1 LKQKKKFE
9 KKKPSMPT
17 AIYNTAVYV
26 SDPNDVSFQRDLDVG
41 LTETDPN
48 IGNYDYE
55 FFGKL
60 DLNDILTDFIYY
72 RNNEEDPDT
81 QQTVGELAAWGKL
94 HDVLHNTG
102 VDEPSTKFPN
112 AAISTDVT
120 WRTFWVGLV
129 SQSIRPTDQEGISV
143 NISEVVSSLAD
154 ETDKNDQILGGINTS
169 FGGVFGLGV
178 PVPLDTIPSA
188 VNAYFAALHSF
199 LLFTYRHTDNTIK
212 RVDGNPADAAGSKL
226 RLLENDSINLRI
238 ECKVGANP
246 IVTGLIT
253 LVQKTPAAP
262 I

>member
-1 LKQKKKFE
+1 
-9 KKKPSMPT
+9 MPT
-17 AIYNTAVYV
+17 AIYNTAVYS
-26 SDPNDVSFQRDLDVG
+26 SDPNDVSYERDQAIG

-48 IGNYDYE
+48 TGNYDYR
-55 FFGKL
+55 FLGKL
-60 DLNDILTDFIYY
+60 DLNTVLTDFIYH

-81 QQTVGELAAWGKL
+81 QQTAGEVTAWGKL

-102 VDEPSTKFPN
+102 VNEPSTTFPN

-169 FGGVFGLGV
+169 FGGVFGGNL
-178 PVPLDTIPSA
+178 PVSLDTVPSA

-212 RVDGNPADAAGSKL
+212 RVDGDPADDAGSKL

-253 LVQKTPAAP
+253 LVQQTPADPA
-262 I
+262 